1 MNGRLCAE
9 LYMALVLLLIAT
21 GLIASID
28 ADLAVSSRFYLAGG
42 WPVGEHFPWKL
53 LYRIDRTP
61 AIIVAFCGL
70 VAAVRGLRSLKMRHW
85 VRPGFFLVI
94 LLALGPGLL
103 VNSVFKEHWGRPRPR
118 EIVQFGGSKTFL
130 QPWQPGISG
139 KGRSFPSGHSSA
151 AFYLIAPFF
160 VYRRSRPALAQSW
173 LAGGILFGMLMS
185 CARIAQGGHF
195 LSDCLWSF
203 GMVWLTALILAE
215 IMGINREAKRVEV
228 G

>member
-1 MNGRLCAE
+1 VNRRFSVE
-9 LYMALVLLLIAT
+9 LLMTLALLVLAT
-21 GLIASID
+21 GLIAAAN
-28 ADLAVSSRFYLAGG
+28 ADLVLSSRFYLERG
-42 WPVGEHFPWKL
+42 WPVGEQFPWKL

-61 AIIVAFCGL
+61 AVLLALGGL
-70 VAAVRGLRSLKMRHW
+70 VAAVWGLRSLKMRHW

-94 LLALGPGLL
+94 VLALGPGLL

-118 EIVQFGGSKTFL
+118 EIVQFDGTKTFL

-160 VYRRSRPALAQSW
+160 LYRRSRPALARRW
-173 LAGGILFGMLMS
+173 LTGGLIFGMLMS
-185 CARIAQGGHF
+185 YARIAQGGHF
-195 LSDCLWSF
+195 LSDCLWAF
-203 GMVWLTALILAE
+203 GMVWLTALLLAE
-215 IMGINREAKRVEV
+215 IMGIDRSDAGAET